1 MITSTLIR
9 LGKLAIGPA
18 KSPPKKPEEIK
29 ISDRAKIVNPDNFR
43 PEASSDF
50 MSRHMGDGIRCRT
63 IIRG

>member
-1 MITSTLIR
+1 MITSALIR
-9 LGKLAIGPA
+9 LCKLAIGPA
-18 KSPPKKPEEIK
+18 NPPAKKPEETK
-29 ISDRAKIVNPDNFR
+29 IADRAKIVNPDNFR